1 MSTIE
6 SAYLKAKKQKGD
18 KDFSSEDEL
27 SPGRSFAS
35 PESREAHEL
44 VSSRKEI
51 SKMKQE
57 SAYTSEELSKRRL
70 IYATMSD
77 TILLNSYR
85 NLRTKLLATS
95 ESNNFLTLVTSVTP
109 NGGSSL
115 VAANL
120 ASTFAF
126 DEGKTSLLIDA
137 NIHHPVLNSLLEV
150 DVDKGLIDFLEAEDW
165 DGSEIIYDTRI
176 PRLRLIPSGLVREN
190 SAEYFTSKKMKQF
203 IEQLVSRYPDRYPII
218 DAPSIT
224 FSADTRILVDLCER
238 VILVV
243 PYGQCTEEEVKSA
256 AKAIGREKLAG
267 IVLNQF

>member
-1 MSTIE
+1 MNIIE
-6 SAYLKAKKQKGD
+6 SAYLKAKKNSGD
-18 KDFSSEDEL
+18 EAFTDEDVN
-27 SPGRSFAS
+27 SNRGFAA

-44 VSSRKEI
+44 VSSRKQI

-57 SAYTSEELSKRRL
+57 PPYTNAELADRRL
-70 IYATMSD
+70 IYAKMSD

-95 ESNNFLTLVTSVTP
+95 DSNNFLTLVTSVTP
-109 NGGSSL
+109 TGGSSL

-120 ASTFAF
+120 AATFAF

-137 NIHHPVLNSLLEV
+137 NIHHPVLNKLLSV
-150 DVDKGLIDFLEAEDW
+150 NVDKGLIDFLEAEDW
-165 DGSEIIYDTRI
+165 DGGEIIYDTRI

-190 SAEYFTSKKMKQF
+190 SAEYFTSKKMKVF
-203 IEQLVSRYPDRYPII
+203 IEHLISRYPDRYPII
-218 DAPSIT
+218 DAPSIAI
-224 FSADTRILVDLCER
+224 SADTRILVDLCDR
-238 VILVV
+238 VLLVV
-243 PYGQCTEEEVKSA
+243 PYGQCTEEEVKRA